1 MICQYSNEIALQCR
15 INAALIAGYIWQ
27 EQKTD
32 GTLKDKKRWVRAGRK
47 KLMAAFPFPFMC
59 KCTVGNAMNKLVDAG
74 VILRREINNCSF
86 DRTLSAAFTTYGISL
101 MESGEQNE

>member
-1 MICQYSNEIALQCR
+1 MICQYSNEIALQCG

-47 KLMAAFPFPFMC
+47 KLMAVFPFMC
-59 KCTVGNAMNKLVDAG
+59 ECAVGNAMNKLVKAG
-74 VILRREINNCSF
+74 IVFRRVINNCSF
-86 DRTLSAAFTTYGISL
+86 DITLSAAFTTYGISL

>member
-1 MICQYSNEIALQCR
+1 MICHYSNEIAFQCG

-32 GTLKDKKRWVRAGRK
+32 GTLKDKKRWIRAGRK
-47 KLMAAFPFPFMC
+47 KLMAVFPFMHEG
-59 KCTVGNAMNKLVDAG
+59 TVGSALNKLVKAG
-74 VILRREINNCSF
+74 IIFRREINNCSF